1 MVLQLTEAM
10 DQSVGANSKL
20 FLRNAWYV
28 AAISNTV
35 KQELRAVRMLGADLV
50 LYRTRDG
57 KPVALED
64 ACPHR
69 KLPLSMGRLIGDTVE
84 CGYHG
89 LTFDALGKCVAAPTQ
104 DRIPPT
110 AAVKTY
116 PAVDRYGLL
125 WIWMGDSEEADESQL
140 LVIENYDNPAWHITS
155 GDSLTCACNYLYLV
169 DNLLDPSHVAWV
181 HRTSFAAAGTEDTPL
196 EIDASDD
203 GLVVSRWIYD
213 CDAPP
218 FYQPLIKFAG
228 KCDRL
233 QHYEVR
239 FPSVA
244 INKGIYS
251 PAGSGGPGWAQDG
264 QSYEMISYNFLTP
277 VDENN
282 TCYFW
287 LQQRNTDIHDDAITE
302 QIASGARDAFT
313 EDKIVLEA
321 VQRGIAEASTRHIN
335 LGLDAGANRFRALLQ
350 ERIIAE
356 DQRTS

>member
-1 MVLQLTEAM
+1 M
-10 DQSVGANSKL
+10 DQSVGANSKF

-28 AAISNTV
+28 AAISNSV
-35 KQELRAVRMLGADLV
+35 KQELQAVRMLGTDLV
-50 LYRTRDG
+50 LYRTTDG

-69 KLPLSMGRLIGDTVE
+69 KLPLSMGRLVGDTVE

-110 AAVKTY
+110 AAVRTY

-140 LVIENYDNPAWHITS
+140 LTIENYDNPAWHITS

-196 EIDASDD
+196 EIDESDD

-251 PAGSGGPGWAQDG
+251 PAGSGGPEWVQDG

-277 VDENN
+277 IDENS
-282 TCYFW
+282 TRYFW
-287 LQQRNTDIHDDAITE
+287 LQQRNTDPDDDAITQ
-302 QIASGARDAFT
+302 QIANGARQAFT
-313 EDKIVLEA
+313 EDKVILEA
-321 VQRGIAEASTRHIN
+321 VHNGIAAESSRHIN
-335 LGLDAGANRFRALLQ
+335 LGLDAGANRFRASLQ
-350 ERIIAE
+350 SRIAAE
-356 DQRTS
+356 NQRTT